1 MTWYEHEETPMPG
14 SVDFV
19 RQLDKQL
26 RFIEASCREYD
37 AGNVDEGIRI
47 ATALRVI
54 FHHTAAS
61 TSLLTHLCAMNTE
74 ILSTAGRRPGS
85 HPDGYWPALVQ
96 IKYDVATNTLECN
109 PTFDCRPSAH
119 RMLPASAWWDTEL
132 VFYGGRKR
140 FKRKPL
146 VLHAANKDG
155 GAHVDSELPEDYEWL
170 LNGADVAMGLI
181 TADGQDLTRRLP
193 NPHLA
198 YLRQMGHEV
207 LHSPE
212 LLKLAGR

>member
-1 MTWYEHEETPMPG
+1 MSGP
-14 SVDFV
+14 VDFV

-26 RFIEASCREYD
+26 RFLETSSQQYD

-54 FHHTAAS
+54 FHNTAQS
-61 TSLLTHLCAMNTE
+61 TSLLTHMRATGTN
-74 ILSTAGRRPGS
+74 ILSTAGKRTSS

-96 IKYDVATNTLECN
+96 IEYNVEYNTLACK
-109 PTFDCRPSAH
+109 PTFDVRPSAH
-119 RMLPASAWWDTEL
+119 RMVPASSWWDGEI
-132 VFYGGRKR
+132 VFYGCGKK

-155 GAHVDSELPEDYEWL
+155 GAHVDASLPQDYEWL
-170 LNGADVAMGLI
+170 INGADFAMGF
-181 TADGQDLTRRLP
+181 TTPDGQAFINKLP

-198 YLRQMGHEV
+198 YLRQMAHEV
-207 LHSPE
+207 LQSPD

>member
-1 MTWYEHEETPMPG
+1 MSD
-14 SVDFV
+14 SVDFT

-61 TSLLTHLCAMNTE
+61 TSLLTHLRATE
-74 ILSTAGRRPGS
+74 TKILSTAGRRPGS
-85 HPDGYWPALVQ
+85 HPDGFWPALVQ
-96 IKYDVATNTLECN
+96 IKYDVATNILECN
-109 PTFDCRPSAH
+109 PTFDCRLSAH
-119 RMLPASAWWDTEL
+119 RMLPSSAWWDSEL
-132 VFYGGRKR
+132 VFYGCGKR

-155 GAHVDSELPEDYEWL
+155 GAHVDSALPADYSWL
-170 LNGADVAMGLI
+170 LNGADFSMGLV
-181 TADGQDLTRRLP
+181 TSDGEDLTSRLP

-198 YLRQMGHEV
+198 YLRQMGHEA